1 MKKFCHQTFQ
11 CSEGG
16 FFRCHAGRGGAAQ
29 VSRILGFGHG
39 GLEQFRSWSQQAREV
54 PRPCKDD
61 SFHTLDP
68 RGPLKRERPPGP
80 PHQGPQGQHIHNPLP
95 LPKETEKAGNGARRP
110 ARQLLGTPAQARPPK
125 GRRRAQAGA
134 PRPLRAALRR
144 RAGPRLSGWRLE
156 GPRRRGTA
164 RVTGSAQRP
173 ADSRCPHRLSPL
185 ACHRP
190 N

>member
-1 MKKFCHQTFQ
+1 MPCWP
-11 CSEGG
+11 
-16 FFRCHAGRGGAAQ
+16 GRGGSGEQDLGLRTRRARTVQ
-29 VSRILGFGHG
+29 VM
-39 GLEQFRSWSQQAREV
+39 V
-54 PRPCKDD
+54 PTGSGSSPPMQRRLLPH
-61 SFHTLDP
+61 S
-68 RGPLKRERPPGP
+68 GPTGTPKRERPPGP